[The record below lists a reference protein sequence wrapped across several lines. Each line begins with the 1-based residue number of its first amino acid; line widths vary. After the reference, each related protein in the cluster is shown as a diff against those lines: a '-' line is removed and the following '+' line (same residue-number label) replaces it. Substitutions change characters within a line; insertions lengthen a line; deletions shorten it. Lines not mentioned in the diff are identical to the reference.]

1 MFLYGGGMCK
11 KCVDMWFHKLRVWKI
26 GNGHITRFW
35 EDSWLEG
42 DTLASFFL
50 RLYNNSLQHGVCIEK
65 MGRWASGKCEWA
77 FSWRRS
83 WFVWESLMVD
93 PFMGKLQNCNFV
105 QGVPNVWVWSTD
117 NSSSFS
123 AKSTY
128 ATLHDLR
135 LGSKLDETLR
145 RV

>member
-1 MFLYGGGMCK
+1 
-11 KCVDMWFHKLRVWKI
+11 I

-117 NSSSFS
+117 NSNLEIPPKAQFMVW
-123 AKSTY
+123 
-128 ATLHDLR
+128 R
-135 LGSKLDETLR
+135 LILGRLLTKINLVR
-145 RV
+145 RNIV